1 MECIRGRSQHFEL
14 NKQKDRGYK
23 MEAWNKHLTDGEREI
38 IYKKIEKEVSDM
50 DGTFAQKETKRKF
63 MQGVVNDMS
72 VHALYKMGW
81 FDKDQDA
88 DFDYDIDL
96 DIPVTLRIKNEPEKK
111 ITVGSLAIADDT
123 LQKIFRDID
132 EYILTNI
139 MRNR

>member
-1 MECIRGRSQHFEL
+1 
-14 NKQKDRGYK
+14 
-23 MEAWNKHLTDGEREI
+23 MEAWNKHLTDAEREI
-38 IYKKIEKEVSDM
+38 IYKKIEKEVNDM

-63 MQGVVNDMS
+63 MQSIVDGTS

-81 FDKDQDA
+81 FDEGEDT

-96 DIPVTLRIKNEPEKK
+96 NIPVTLRIKNEPEKK